1 MASVICPMPVEDSVM
16 REVQE
21 LAAAAKLSP
30 ADVLRRALQEGLPAL
45 RTSLGVAPAED
56 GPLVDAWVKRAET
69 LESFYDPAKEW

>member
-45 RTSLGVAPAED
+45 RASLGVASGENS
-56 GPLVDAWVKRAET
+56 PLVDAWVKRAEM